1 MCSRSEED
9 QDQVGL
15 VGSVLQVRSHVVG
28 EKELQGEDDA
38 AQVSDSCVCLLY
50 ENLVTSLLFALL
62 IVVIYFSVHMV

>member
-38 AQVSDSCVCLLY
+38 AQRR
-50 ENLVTSLLFALL
+50 EA
-62 IVVIYFSVHMV
+62 